1 MTKNDLKRIEN
12 QLEPDDKLVQNVIEK
27 AVQFSANSEMAKDYL
42 KSHDVSDTI
51 TVKHNRGY
59 RYILSASAALALVF
73 GAGAYMRSNNVVK
86 THTSDASSTEEN
98 AAVVTDSTPETSVTE
113 NVPVSESITEAVE
126 SKVDIPDSTLDTPDN
141 VADESESEIKD
152 DGRSEWKPDRTAD
165 SFETENGNGQ
175 AAVLAPATDEYR
187 SFEMNDTT
195 YYFAC
200 GNKGEIYDP
209 EHMIGNNIPNI
220 SYINEFLTNA
230 EVLSMFG
237 DIRPSAQAEVYSLQ
251 FADPGYLVAVRF
263 IDVNGDERYYLFADM
278 DHSFDTLE
286 EHLLALNID
295 IYTFDGTAII
305 RRDGVRSFVDDD
317 STLKEMLLSANGEK
331 TDTAYGEALC
341 EIFLDTP
348 IYGGSVGYTVYSDGY
363 IGVVNGFGSESI
375 YNVGTETTAQM
386 VSYINENCHE

>member
-1 MTKNDLKRIEN
+1 MKDNDFRRIEN
-12 QLEPDDKLVQNVIEK
+12 QLEPDDRLVRYVIDK
-27 AVQFSANSEMAKDYL
+27 ASQLSANSEMAEDYL

-51 TVKHNRGY
+51 TVKHNRVY
-59 RYILSASAALALVF
+59 RYVLSAAAALALVF
-73 GAGAYMRSNNVVK
+73 GAGIYIRSNNAVK
-86 THTSDASSTEEN
+86 THTLDVSSSVDSVVE
-98 AAVVTDSTPETSVTE
+98 VTDSTAEAAVAE
-113 NVPVSESITEAVE
+113 NVSVSESIAEALE
-126 SKVDIPDSTLDTPDN
+126 SKVDIPDSTLDTPAR
-141 VADESESEIKD
+141 VADEDEAEIRD

-165 SFETENGNGQ
+165 SFETKNGNGQ

-209 EHMIGNNIPNI
+209 EQMIGNNIPNI
-220 SYINEFLTNA
+220 SYINEFLKNV
-230 EVLSMFG
+230 EVPSMFG

-251 FADPGYLVAVRF
+251 FADPNYIVAVRF

-317 STLKEMLLSANGEK
+317 STLKEMLLSSNGEK

>member
-1 MTKNDLKRIEN
+1 MKDNDFRRIEN
-12 QLEPDDKLVQNVIEK
+12 QLEPDDRLVRNVIDK
-27 AVQFSANSEMAKDYL
+27 ASELSANSEMAEDYL
-42 KSHDVSDTI
+42 KSHDVTETI
-51 TVKHNRGY
+51 TVKHNRVY
-59 RYILSASAALALVF
+59 RYVLSAAAALALVL
-73 GAGAYMRSNNVVK
+73 GAGIYIRSNNAVK
-86 THTSDASSTEEN
+86 THTHDASSTEEN

-113 NVPVSESITEAVE
+113 NVPVSESIAEAVE
-126 SKVDIPDSTLDTPDN
+126 STVDTPDS

-165 SFETENGNGQ
+165 SFENENGNGQ

-187 SFEMNDTT
+187 SFEMNGKT

-209 EHMIGNNIPNI
+209 EHMIRNNIPNI

-230 EVLSMFG
+230 EVPSTFG

-305 RRDGVRSFVDDD
+305 RRDGVRSFIDDD

-341 EIFLDTP
+341 EIYLDTP

-375 YNVGTETTAQM
+375 YKVGTETTAQIA
-386 VSYINENCHE
+386 SYINEKCHG

>member
-27 AVQFSANSEMAKDYL
+27 AVQFSENSEMAEDYL

-59 RYILSASAALALVF
+59 RYILSAAAALALVF
-73 GAGAYMRSNNVVK
+73 GAGAYMRSNNAVK
-86 THTSDASSTEEN
+86 THTSDASSAEEKV
-98 AAVVTDSTPETSVTE
+98 AVVTDSTPETSVTE
-113 NVPVSESITEAVE
+113 NVQVSESIAEAVE
-126 SKVDIPDSTLDTPDN
+126 SKVDIPDSTLDTPDS

-175 AAVLAPATDEYR
+175 AAVLAHATDEYR

-209 EHMIGNNIPNI
+209 EQMIGNNIPNI

-230 EVLSMFG
+230 EVPSMFG

-263 IDVNGDERYYLFADM
+263 IDVNSDERYYLFADM
-278 DHSFDTLE
+278 NRSFDTLN

-295 IYTFDGTAII
+295 LYTFDGTAII

-363 IGVVNGFGSESI
+363 IAVNAFGSESV

-386 VSYINENCHE
+386 ISYVNENCHG